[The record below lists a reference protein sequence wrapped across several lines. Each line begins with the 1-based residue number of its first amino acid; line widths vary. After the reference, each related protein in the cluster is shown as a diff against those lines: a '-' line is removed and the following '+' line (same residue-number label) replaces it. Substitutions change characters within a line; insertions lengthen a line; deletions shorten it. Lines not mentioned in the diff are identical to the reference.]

1 MTKTLIFHT
10 KPLKVECSKIAEE
23 MANKLDASLVLEIQ
37 IYFSCMI
44 GKRLAYYSDSP
55 LIGVYQLPA
64 DQFKEILKDAQQ
76 LIGKLYVRFN
86 TVMTKSCRVS
96 EYMGPPPVTDFV
108 VAHSDAFVP
117 NWLTIDYKK
126 NMFVGEYGWFGSD
139 TAIPNTKQIRSAAV

>member
-1 MTKTLIFHT
+1 MTKNLIFHN
-10 KPLKVECSKIAEE
+10 KLLKVEWSKTAEE

-44 GKRLAYYSDSP
+44 GKRLAYYSDFP
-55 LIGVYQLPA
+55 MNGVYQLQTELFE
-64 DQFKEILKDAQQ
+64 DILKDSQQ

-117 NWLTIDYKK
+117 NWLAIDYKK

-139 TAIPNTKQIRSAAV
+139 TTTPNTKQIRSAAV